1 VNKGW
6 IIGCVL
12 SCAVAAHA
20 GGVVALTD
28 GRVAPYRE
36 AMTGARE
43 VLGGSATVVDVA
55 APDAAAQ
62 LQKAQPTVVLAVGQ
76 KALDLAKA
84 ESANVATVFCMVM
97 GSSNLHSRTVT
108 GVRLEVSPAQQL
120 EQLKLV
126 HPRAR
131 RVGVIYEPHGSGAL
145 VDEAVKAAGRLGLT
159 LVARSVPDAK
169 GVRPA
174 LLEIADGIDALLLIP
189 DPHLIT
195 SEMFG
200 FLLSFTLERKIALFG
215 FLDSFSRAGA
225 LASIAAE
232 YSEIGRRAAKL
243 ALEIAGKPESA
254 RLPVPAPVSPSGSLT
269 VNIKTARRL
278 GIDLPAAVTAKARQV
293 YE

>member
-1 VNKGW
+1 MKKGW
-6 IIGCVL
+6 IIGCGL
-12 SCAVAAHA
+12 LCAAAAHA

-43 VLGGSATVVDVA
+43 VLGGAATVVDVA

-62 LQKAQPTVVLAVGQ
+62 LQKAQPTVVLVIGQ

-84 ESANVATVFCMVM
+84 ESANAATVFCMVM
-97 GSSNLHSRTVT
+97 GASTLHSRTVT

-126 HPRAR
+126 YPRAK

-200 FLLSFTLERKIALFG
+200 FLLSFTLERKIAMFG

-232 YSEIGRRAAKL
+232 YSEIGRRAARL
-243 ALEIAGKPESA
+243 ALEIASKPESA
-254 RLPVPAPVSPSGSLT
+254 RLPVPPPVSPSGSLT